1 MITTI
6 YERFFCQRLP
16 FGATHFYRKAGRN
29 EKLLITDFIVF
40 YCIYYYYRGLYN
52 QLHSNASSIAALASL
67 HSDLKSGSRMSSRRK
82 KIDKLKALLNE
93 LL

>member
-1 MITTI
+1 MKGFSISDYLLGLHI
-6 YERFFCQRLP
+6 FIEKQ
-16 FGATHFYRKAGRN
+16 AGM
-29 EKLLITDFIVF
+29 KLLITDFIVF

-67 HSDLKSGSRMSSRRK
+67 HSDLKSGSRISSRRK